1 MIIEKPIIGKHVI
14 MRSVECS
21 DAPFILKLRLDENIR
36 KFISPT
42 ENNVEK
48 QEEWIAWQ
56 REREGDYYFL
66 YTDRQGEAL
75 GVISVYHI
83 CDGVGETGRQMSF
96 GGSVYNMEAEY
107 LMMCFA
113 FDTLKLNKVFSTFY
127 VNNKKVISK
136 AKKLGIRLDKVIPVN
151 GLDSYYVEITADEFY
166 HIWRVRME
174 SYLAKVENL
183 KL

>member
-14 MRSVECS
+14 MRSVQCS

-48 QEEWIAWQ
+48 QIQWIQEQ

-66 YTDRQGEAL
+66 YTDLNGERL

-83 CDGVGETGRQMSF
+83 QNGVGESGRQMSL
-96 GGSVYNMEAEY
+96 GGSVHNMEAEY
-107 LMMCFA
+107 LMMCFV
-113 FDTLKLNKVFSTFY
+113 FEVLKLKKIFFTIYTFNKS
-127 VNNKKVISK
+127 VISK
-136 AKKLGIRLDKVIPVN
+136 NKRLGIVFEKIVQVN
-151 GLDSYYVEITADEFY
+151 NIDSVYGELNSVTFLEK
-166 HIWRVRME
+166 WKPKME
-174 SYLAKVENL
+174 TYLKRVENL
-183 KL
+183 IL